1 MNEARYREAEGR
13 LWQSK
18 GVTPTERRLHLKRND
33 VNVRVLEVGE
43 GPPVLFVHG
52 GNVSGSSWAALVARL
67 PGFRCILLDRPGC
80 GLSEPLATT
89 LNSDTLPSFAET
101 LLPDVLDALELDSAH
116 LVATS
121 FGAHLTLRGAAAH
134 PQRIGRIVLFGWPF
148 GASSRLPLSMRI
160 TGAPGV
166 ARLMAAMPVNER
178 AVRMIYRSIGH
189 GPTLKSGLLTAEDIG
204 WYVSLLRDTDTLRNE
219 VPPARFFFSPR
230 HGLNPALVLSDDV
243 LGRVSMPTQLI
254 WGEGDP
260 FGGPKV
266 ARAFVQRLPN
276 ARLELLANAGHA
288 PWLDELDRCV
298 ETTTVFLTER

>member
-1 MNEARYREAEGR
+1 MNEARYREAERR

-18 GVTPTERRLHLKRND
+18 GVTPIERRLHLKRNNVD
-33 VNVRVLEVGE
+33 VRVLEVGE

-89 LNSDTLPSFAET
+89 LNSDTLPPFAET
-101 LLPDVLDALELDSAH
+101 LVPDVLDALELDSAN

-121 FGAHLTLRGAAAH
+121 FGAHLTLRAAAIH
-134 PQRIGRIVLFGWPF
+134 PERIGRLVLFGWPF

-166 ARLMAAMPVNER
+166 ARLMTAMPVNER
-178 AVRMIYRSIGH
+178 AVRMIFRSIGH
-189 GPTLKSGLLTAEDIG
+189 GPTLKSGKLTAEDLG
-204 WYVSLLRDTDTLRNE
+204 WYVSLLRHTDTLRNE
-219 VPPARFFFSPR
+219 VAPARLLFSPR
-230 HGLNPALVLSDDV
+230 HGVNRPLVLSDDLLRKV
-243 LGRVSMPTQLI
+243 TMPTQLI

-260 FGGPKV
+260 FGGPGV
-266 ARAFVQRLPN
+266 ARQFVKRLPN
-276 ARLELLANAGHA
+276 ARLELIPRAGHA

-298 ETTTVFLTER
+298 ETTSTFLTER